1 MADPKLGNFQSCCRL
16 CLCEKMDT
24 LKSVF
29 DEAVEDR
36 TLPQK
41 ILQFVAVE
49 VSEFVFVV
57 SSIWVFGVI
66 ICGISASVMRR
77 LSYQALGCNKAACA

>member
-1 MADPKLGNFQSCCRL
+1 MADPRLGNFQSCCRL

-29 DEAVEDR
+29 DEAAEDR

-41 ILQFVAVE
+41 ISQFVAVE
-49 VSEFVFVV
+49 VSEFVFVR
-57 SSIWVFGVI
+57 SSMWVFGVI
-66 ICGISASVMRR
+66 MCGISASVMRR
-77 LSYQALGCNKAACA
+77 LS